1 MRSENSVC
9 YNCTRRTATCHATC
23 PDGKA
28 EAAQNAAKREAVRTR
43 SAGFY
48 GKHDSRRVN
57 LAIRERS
64 RKDHWSC

>member
-1 MRSENSVC
+1 MRSTNSVC
-9 YNCTRRTATCHATC
+9 YNCTRRTAYCHASC

-28 EAAQNAAKREAVRTR
+28 EEAKNAAKREAVRAR
-43 SAGFY
+43 SAGSY

-64 RKDHWSC
+64 RKDHWS